1 MGTDRSRK
9 GTLRRNAITAGLAVI
24 AAIIVVPGTSA
35 AGAAASDPTD
45 AGSLAAVTGAIG
57 ARSVWGQIDEAGRAI
72 TGQGVTV
79 AVLDSGVAAVP
90 GLDSPGKILRGPDLS
105 MEANRGDAPSFD
117 TFGHGTHLAG
127 IIAAKDPVELDPHTG
142 APNPGDDTAELGIA
156 PDARVL
162 ALKLAPTNGTTDV
175 SQVIAALDWVTQH
188 RAENNVRVVN
198 LSFGTTAVEPYQV
211 DPLAAAAERAWRSGI
226 VVVASGGND
235 GRRAGTLTSPATDPC
250 LIAVGA
256 SDTTGIA
263 SGRSPSVAEFSSR
276 GTADR
281 HVDLVAPG
289 RSVVALRA
297 PGSFVDRSHPEGRVA
312 DDDAARLMRGSGTSQ
327 AAAVVS
333 GAVALLLQANPDLS
347 PDQVKSILI
356 STASP
361 IGNASAIDAG
371 SGQVDVA
378 AAVEAARAIDLDG
391 GALGSPE
398 RVWTSARTL
407 GVLAAVPGDSWST
420 GRWSTG
426 RWSTGRWST
435 GRWSTDGWGDR

>member
-1 MGTDRSRK
+1 MGTDRSRT
-9 GTLRRNAITAGLAVI
+9 GTLRRNAITAGLAVL
-24 AAIIVVPGTSA
+24 AGLIVVPGTST
-35 AGAAASDPTD
+35 AGAAVSEPAD
-45 AGSLAAVTGAIG
+45 AGSLAAVTDVIG

-105 MEANRGDAPSFD
+105 LETTRGNAPSFD
-117 TFGHGTHLAG
+117 TYGHGTHLAG
-127 IIAAKDPVELDPHTG
+127 IIAAKDPVQRDPHTG

-162 ALKLAPTNGTTDV
+162 ALKLAPTDGTTDV

-188 RAENNVRVVN
+188 RADNNVRVVN
-198 LSFGTTAVEPYQV
+198 LSFGTTALEPYQV
-211 DPLAAAAERAWRSGI
+211 DPLAAAAERAWHSGL
-226 VVVASGGND
+226 VVVTSGGND
-235 GRRAGTLTSPATDPC
+235 GRGAGTLTSPAIDPC

-256 SDTTGIA
+256 SDTSSTA
-263 SGRSPSVAEFSSR
+263 RGRSPSVAEFSSR
-276 GTADR
+276 GTPER

-289 RSVVALRA
+289 RSIVALRA

-312 DDDAARLMRGSGTSQ
+312 DDDAERLMRGSGTSQ

-333 GAVALLLQANPDLS
+333 GAVALVLQANPALS
-347 PDQVKSILI
+347 PDQVKSILM

-361 IGNASAIDAG
+361 IRNALAIDAG
-371 SGQVDVA
+371 SGQVDAA
-378 AAVEAARAIDLDG
+378 AAVEAARAIDLEWG
-391 GALGSPE
+391 TLGSPE
-398 RVWTSARTL
+398 GVWTSARTL
-407 GVLAAVPGDSWST
+407 GVLAAVSGGSWST

-435 GRWSTDGWGDR
+435 GRWSTGR